1 MQIGNLLATLEY
13 DLVTQIAPLLLKL
26 QQKLSEKCFLRQSAV
41 IV

>member
-1 MQIGNLLATLEY
+1 MQIGNLRSTFEY

-26 QQKLSEKCFLRQSAV
+26 QQKLSEKCFLRQGAI